1 MTIQEASERYEI
13 PVSILEEYERWG
25 LCGEVQKVMGDWH
38 YDDTDIQ
45 RLSTIMTLHD
55 IGFTNREIE
64 RYMTLL
70 VQGAATKEERV
81 RMLEEKRSGTLEEL
95 HFCQQQLDRLDYL
108 RYQIRQGKS

>member
-13 PVSILEEYERWG
+13 PISILEEYERWG
-25 LCGEVQKVMGDWH
+25 LCGEGQKVMGDWH

-45 RLSTIMTLHD
+45 
-55 IGFTNREIE
+55 

-95 HFCQQQLDRLDYL
+95 HFCQRQLDRLDYL